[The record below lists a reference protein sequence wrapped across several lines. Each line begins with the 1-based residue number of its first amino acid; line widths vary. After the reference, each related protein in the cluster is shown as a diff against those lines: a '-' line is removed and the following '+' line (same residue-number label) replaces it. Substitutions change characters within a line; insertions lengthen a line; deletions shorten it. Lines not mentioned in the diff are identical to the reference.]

1 LPAAEA
7 RFERVNLELF
17 PGPVAEDPSAGLLSA
32 EKREENGVM
41 DGDTIPPFEI
51 WQALNSLKPLV

>member
-1 LPAAEA
+1 
-7 RFERVNLELF
+7 VNLELF

-51 WQALNSLKPLV
+51 WQTLNSLKPLV